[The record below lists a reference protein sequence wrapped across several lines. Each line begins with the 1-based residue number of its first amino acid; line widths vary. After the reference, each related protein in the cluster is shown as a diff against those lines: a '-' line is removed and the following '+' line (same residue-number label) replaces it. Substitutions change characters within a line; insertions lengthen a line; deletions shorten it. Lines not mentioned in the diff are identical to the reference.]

1 VRPRVLIIEDDPF
14 IGREFQEAVAEAG
27 YEVLGPARSMAAGLY
42 LAQLKVP
49 DLAIVDIGLAGTI
62 DGIEGGRR
70 LRLELGLPVIFI
82 SGHGDPKTRARAAA
96 IRPAAFLEKPCSSPM
111 LIEAIR
117 HAIELQGPRRAAETA
132 AGTSLGEKGFGTNPA
147 G

>member
-14 IGREFQEAVAEAG
+14 IGRELQEAVAEAG
-27 YEVLGPARSMAAGLY
+27 YEVLGPARSMTAGLY
-42 LAQLKVP
+42 LAQLKTP

-62 DGIEGGRR
+62 DGIEGARA

-82 SGHGDPKTRARAAA
+82 SGHGDPKTRARAAE
-96 IRPAAFLEKPCSSPM
+96 IHPAAFLEKPCSSQTV
-111 LIEAIR
+111 IEAIGQ
-117 HAIELQGPRRAAETA
+117 AIKLQGPGRAAKTA
-132 AGTSLGEKGFGTNPA
+132 ASGSLGEKGVGTNPP